1 MTQPLSERLD
11 AVRESSTMAVEDLAR
26 RLRAQGRTVVSL
38 ASGDPD
44 FLTPAHIIEAGH
56 AAMLAGDTHYPP
68 ARGNPRLIHA
78 IVDDLKRRVGVT
90 VTPNQVIATPG
101 GKWAVYAALG
111 ALLNP
116 GDEVLVLEPAWV
128 SYKPMI
134 ELNGGVPIPVTL
146 PSDDNYR
153 VSEELLRAALT
164 PRTKAILVN
173 SPNNPTG
180 RVFTA
185 DEVSAIAAV
194 AVDADLYVISDEIYD
209 QLTFDARSNPCL
221 LADPRLAD
229 RTLLVNGCSKA
240 YAMTGWRLGWLVAP
254 EPVTKLAL
262 RLQSQA
268 LTSASSVTM
277 AAGVAALEGPQEC
290 VADMA
295 EEYEA
300 RRNFVVPR
308 LVAAGLDCPSP
319 EGAFYL
325 FPRVPGGDDAAF
337 AADLLEREGVAVV
350 PGSAFGEAGRG
361 HVRMTLAASRAS
373 LNSAMDGI
381 DRYLAAQ
388 T

>member
-1 MTQPLSERLD
+1 
-11 AVRESSTMAVEDLAR
+11 MAVEDLAR
-26 RLRAQGRTVVSL
+26 RLRAEGRSVVSL

-56 AAMLAGDTHYPP
+56 RAMLEGDTHYPP
-68 ARGNPRLIHA
+68 ARGSAALVAA
-78 IVDDLKRRVGVT
+78 IVADLERRLGVH
-90 VTPNQVIATPG
+90 VTPSQVIATPG

-134 ELNGGVPIPVTL
+134 ELNAGVPVPVTL
-146 PSDDNYR
+146 PADDDYR
-153 VSEELLRAALT
+153 ISAELLRSAVT
-164 PRTKAILVN
+164 PRSKAILVN

-180 RVFTA
+180 RVLSP
-185 DEVSAIAAV
+185 DEVSALADV
-194 AVDADLYVISDEIYD
+194 AREADLYVISDEIYD
-209 QLTFDARSNPCL
+209 QLAFDGRVNQSL

-254 EPVTKLAL
+254 EPIARLAL

-277 AAGVAALEGPQEC
+277 AAGVAALNGPQEC

-295 EEYEA
+295 EEYAA

-308 LVAAGLDCPSP
+308 LLEAGLDCPSP

-325 FPRVPGGDDAAF
+325 FPRVAGDDVEF
-337 AADLLEREGVAVV
+337 ARDLLERDGVAVV
-350 PGSAFGEAGRG
+350 PGSAFGDAGRG
-361 HVRMTLAASRAS
+361 HVRMTLAASRAN
-373 LNSAMDGI
+373 LERALDGI
-381 DRYLAAQ
+381 ERFMAGRPPI
-388 T
+388 

>member
-1 MTQPLSERLD
+1 
-11 AVRESSTMAVEDLAR
+11 MAVEDLAR
-26 RLRAQGRTVVSL
+26 RLRAEGRTVTSL

-44 FLTPAHIIEAGH
+44 FKTPDHIIEAGH
-56 AAMLAGDTHYPP
+56 RAMVEGDTHYPP
-68 ARGNPRLIHA
+68 ARGTAALVSA
-78 IVDDLKRRVGVT
+78 IVADLRRRFGVQ
-90 VTPNQVIATPG
+90 VTPAQVIATPG

-134 ELNGGVPIPVTL
+134 ELNGGVPVPVTL
-146 PSDDNYR
+146 TSDDGYL
-153 VSEELLRAALT
+153 VSAELLRAAVT
-164 PRTKAILVN
+164 PRSKAILVN

-180 RVFTA
+180 RVLSAAEVTA
-185 DEVSAIAAV
+185 LAEVASE
-194 AVDADLYVISDEIYD
+194 ADLYVISDEIYD
-209 QLTFDARSNPCL
+209 QLTFDGRANPSL
-221 LADPRLAD
+221 LADPRLAP

-254 EPVTKLAL
+254 EPVARLAL

-268 LTSASSVTM
+268 LTSASTVTM
-277 AAGVAALEGPQEC
+277 AAGVAALNGPQEC
-290 VADMA
+290 VFDMA

-308 LVAAGLDCPSP
+308 LVAAGVDCPSP

-325 FPRVPGGDDAAF
+325 FPRVGDDDAAW
-337 AADLLEREGVAVV
+337 AAGLLEKAGVAVV

-361 HVRMTLAASRAS
+361 HVRMTLAASRAD
-373 LNSAMDGI
+373 LERALDGI
-381 DRYLAAQ
+381 ESFMGARG
-388 T
+388 